1 MTKTELTRRAERAVW
16 YNTQKMGTFGCF
28 EVTIGWF
35 GKEIV
40 DYITYDTNAEIR
52 CYEIK
57 VSKQDFLSKA
67 KQTFIGHFNYYVMPE
82 ELYNQLIKENT
93 PGLLFQINSY
103 GTGVYTFG
111 KTGWQNVRKAK
122 RRKVNHSV
130 VATVLES
137 MLRSTSREVQ
147 KFYREKP
154 YWGELN
160 EK

>member
-1 MTKTELTRRAERAVW
+1 MKTELTRRAERAVW

-28 EVTIGWF
+28 EVTIGWM

-40 DYITYDTNAEIR
+40 DYITYDTNGEVK

-57 VSKQDFLSKA
+57 VSKTDFLSKA
-67 KQTFIGHFNYYVMPE
+67 NQTFIGHFNYYVMPE
-82 ELYNQLIKENT
+82 ELYNQLIKENI

-111 KTGWQNVRKAK
+111 KTGWRNVRKAK
-122 RRKVNHSV
+122 RRKVNHSI